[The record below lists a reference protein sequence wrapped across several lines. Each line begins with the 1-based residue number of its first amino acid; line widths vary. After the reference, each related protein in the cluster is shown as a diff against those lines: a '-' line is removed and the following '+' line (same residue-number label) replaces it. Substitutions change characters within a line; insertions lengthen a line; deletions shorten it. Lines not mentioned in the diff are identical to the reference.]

1 MASDRTA
8 AAEGIHPSIS
18 SDTSRLA
25 SVTLRQRTDRRT
37 IFRSMGT
44 DSNQHVQCG
53 LLRRSERLGGKHDRP
68 IQPGFRNS
76 DEKFRIAKKI
86 ERRLS
91 PCGPSHFDAF
101 TGFYCGAVRIS
112 GDNPL
117 NHKHYFSSHISQYFD
132 CGIRAHVAYCTE
144 AVRRVYSYGV
154 DIIEKL
160 GSDSL
165 KRRLIVTLV

>member
-1 MASDRTA
+1 MAR
-8 AAEGIHPSIS
+8 P
-18 SDTSRLA
+18 
-25 SVTLRQRTDRRT
+25 LR
-37 IFRSMGT
+37 I
-44 DSNQHVQCG
+44 
-53 LLRRSERLGGKHDRP
+53 E
-68 IQPGFRNS
+68 PGFRNS

-132 CGIRAHVAYCTE
+132 CGIRAHIAYCTE

-165 KRRLIVTLV
+165 KRRLIVTLVYFVTPALVPQRRGINTESCGGVLEGRRFSQDLDDMLSRSLPDWRLLKHWETAKQ